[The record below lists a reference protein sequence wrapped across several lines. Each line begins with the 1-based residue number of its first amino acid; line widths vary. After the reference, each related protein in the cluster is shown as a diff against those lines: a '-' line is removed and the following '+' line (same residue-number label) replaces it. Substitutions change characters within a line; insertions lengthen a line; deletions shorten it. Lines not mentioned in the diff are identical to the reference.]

1 MAEATSTL
9 PYFAEGSEA
18 MLQLEAMVD
27 KAGLRNVLWA
37 LQHIAYAK
45 ADHIHTSWQD
55 HGLARA
61 WEVTGHKLARW
72 AETIKLD

>member
-1 MAEATSTL
+1 MATNTL
-9 PYFAEGSEA
+9 PYFCEGSEA

-27 KAGLRNVLWA
+27 KVGLRNVLWA

-45 ADHIHTSWQD
+45 AGHIQVNWQD

>member
-1 MAEATSTL
+1 MNEATHKL

-45 ADHIHTSWQD
+45 AGHIQVNWQD
-55 HGLARA
+55 DGLARA
-61 WEVTGHKLARW
+61 WEVTGHKLTRW
-72 AETIKLD
+72 AETIT